1 MPATS
6 EAQRRLFG
14 MVLAYKRGKL
24 KNASPE
30 VKKVSSGVSE
40 SSASD
45 FASEVKKKRTSL
57 AGSMARY

>member
-1 MPATS
+1 MPASS

-24 KNASPE
+24 KTASPV
-30 VKKVSSGVSE
+30 VKKVSAGVSE

-45 FASEVKKKRTSL
+45 FASEVKKKRERL
-57 AGSMARY
+57 ARSMAT